1 MLASGY
7 VLCFLCNLD
16 VVDSM
21 LINRYHRCIIRNYY
35 ISLSNMNLFFFVL
48 VCMHVFD
55 VIPFID
61 I

>member
-35 ISLSNMNLFFFVL
+35 ISFSNTNLFFVL

-55 VIPFID
+55 VILFID